1 VYRPVALLT
10 RCSPPWWVLGVCLPI
25 ASVCGTFLVKL
36 FTGSLLAMFLAPC
49 AIGGLFVLLFA
60 VTLNDRRLAR
70 ADKPKWS
77 LLEFA
82 STFYVN
88 PRGRDR
94 TSPGLSPAASCS

>member
-1 VYRPVALLT
+1 
-10 RCSPPWWVLGVCLPI
+10 
-25 ASVCGTFLVKL
+25 VCGTFLVKL